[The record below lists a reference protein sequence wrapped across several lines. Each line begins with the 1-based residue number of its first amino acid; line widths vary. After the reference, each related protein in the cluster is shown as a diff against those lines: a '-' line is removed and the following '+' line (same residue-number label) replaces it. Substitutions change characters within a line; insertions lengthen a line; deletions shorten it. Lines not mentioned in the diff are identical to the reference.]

1 MGIAV
6 APEED
11 EGVRLIAQNRR
22 ARHDYEVIE
31 HWEAGIALLGSE
43 VKSLRDGR
51 ANLKDSYAVV
61 QAGEVVVHHLHI
73 SPYEAANRYNHDPER
88 PRKLLLHR
96 AQIRRLAGR
105 VEQQGLTLVPLRL
118 YFRHGMVKVELAM
131 VRGKKQ
137 YDKRQD
143 LATRQAQR
151 DVERALKDRTR

>member
-1 MGIAV
+1 M